1 VNVRRA
7 WEKKNMKLY
16 HYTFRLFVIILCLF
30 IISCENTNTDKN
42 AAQTNLANDQS
53 NKIDELQKKYNELN
67 KQQSDLKKDYQ
78 KLKFEHKN
86 LLIQKKDLEAWS
98 NNLVESY
105 GPSIWY
111 FGVYEKPIFYKHS
124 KGNTIQDI
132 ISELNTLLKK
142 DGIPTVMLDK
152 IDKNVAYVRVSDDE
166 YLTQRMGSSGANSYL
181 KVVIYSLASL
191 KNIDCVYF
199 DFDTGAHAEPGK
211 YCRF

>member
-16 HYTFRLFVIILCLF
+16 HYSFRLFVIILCLF

-42 AAQTNLANDQS
+42 AAQTNLTNDQS
-53 NKIDELQKKYNELN
+53 NKIDELQKKYNEIN

-132 ISELNTLLKK
+132 ISELNTLLIK
-142 DGIPTVMLDK
+142 DGIPTVILDK
-152 IDKNVAYVRVSDDE
+152 IDKNVAYVRISDDE

-199 DFDTGAHAEPGK
+199 DFGTGAHAEPGK
-211 YCRF
+211 YCKY

>member
-1 VNVRRA
+1 
-7 WEKKNMKLY
+7 MKLY

-53 NKIDELQKKYNELN
+53 NKIKQLQRKYIELS
-67 KQQSDLKKDYQ
+67 KQQPDLKKDYQ
-78 KLKFEHKN
+78 KLEFEHEN
-86 LLIQKKDLEAWS
+86 LLIQKKDLEAWA

-142 DGIPTVMLDK
+142 DGIPTVILDK
-152 IDKNVAYVRVSDDE
+152 IDKNVAYVRISDDE

-181 KVVIYSLASL
+181 KVVTYSLASL

-211 YCRF
+211 YCKY